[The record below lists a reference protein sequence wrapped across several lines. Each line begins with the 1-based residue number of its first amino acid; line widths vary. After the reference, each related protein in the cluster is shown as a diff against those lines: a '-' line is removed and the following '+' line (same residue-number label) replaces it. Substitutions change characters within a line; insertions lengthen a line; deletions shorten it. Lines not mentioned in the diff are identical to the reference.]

1 MLKTRIVS
9 ALCVSLLLAAS
20 GAEID
25 LSGYLPPAAGD
36 RGGSLVRNAGFEQG
50 AAGWENIDGTECSTG
65 SYGIN
70 QTGGLHYRRPAPGG
84 YRQVSQQIRIVP
96 GRRYRFG
103 AMVRTRGVTGEG
115 AGICIE
121 GYDDKYAGGGYVH
134 NRTGDTDW
142 QLLTGEF
149 TAKPDRPDANYKIT
163 LYLRKNAARRGLTMC
178 SSTRSRRGSGR
189 TPVTRPITR

>member
-9 ALCVSLLLAAS
+9 ALCASLLLAAS

-103 AMVRTRGVTGEG
+103 AMVRTRG
-115 AGICIE
+115 A
-121 GYDDKYAGGGYVH
+121 H
-134 NRTGDTDW
+134 R
-142 QLLTGEF
+142 
-149 TAKPDRPDANYKIT
+149 
-163 LYLRKNAARRGLTMC
+163 
-178 SSTRSRRGSGR
+178 
-189 TPVTRPITR
+189 

>member
-84 YRQVSQQIRIVP
+84 YRPVTP
-96 GRRYRFG
+96 L
-103 AMVRTRGVTGEG
+103 VRTIAPKR
-115 AGICIE
+115 
-121 GYDDKYAGGGYVH
+121 
-134 NRTGDTDW
+134 
-142 QLLTGEF
+142 
-149 TAKPDRPDANYKIT
+149 
-163 LYLRKNAARRGLTMC
+163 
-178 SSTRSRRGSGR
+178 
-189 TPVTRPITR
+189 